1 MRVPLASASLAAIL
15 TATGSGAAD
24 PALTPG
30 LYQVEVRI
38 GLPHVLDT
46 TGAMIL
52 SRCVAAA
59 DLDSGQAFFVL
70 SDNPLKSCDLLDYH
84 PGPDTATIREVSFS
98 DFLTNRT
105 WQDFAVVSVPATF
118 SMTIGWPFTASP
130 FTISFRVFPKGSAPT
145 IQMVSGEFCSGN
157 AVAGHSTNLVKLSRK
172 AALT

>member
-84 PGPDTATIREVSFS
+84 PGPDTATYRIACRGP
-98 DFLTNRT
+98 N
-105 WQDFAVVSVPATF
+105 
-118 SMTIGWPFTASP
+118 M
-130 FTISFRVFPKGSAPT
+130 GSAVAAFEITKNSYRGT
-145 IQMVSGEFCSGN
+145 INMNMGGKNMTMSETQVGKRVGDCQ
-157 AVAGHSTNLVKLSRK
+157 
-172 AALT
+172 